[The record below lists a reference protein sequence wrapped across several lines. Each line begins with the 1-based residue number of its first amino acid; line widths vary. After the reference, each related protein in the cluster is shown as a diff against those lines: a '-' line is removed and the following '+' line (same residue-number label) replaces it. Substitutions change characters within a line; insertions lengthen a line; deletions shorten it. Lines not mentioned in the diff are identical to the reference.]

1 MVSNTKP
8 TEQVNIKGNSKSF
21 LSGLA
26 SGLFCGMLYQPLEV
40 LKINMIIL
48 PEDLFRNNVM
58 RTPKRHRYAP
68 RIHYICVT
76 LPCSISPYTEQYTLH
91 YK

>member
-1 MVSNTKP
+1 MISNTKP
-8 TEQVNIKGNSKSF
+8 NEQSNKNHNSKSF

-48 PEDLFRNNVM
+48 PEDLFRNKVM
-58 RTPKRHRYAP
+58 RSPKRHQY
-68 RIHYICVT
+68 V
-76 LPCSISPYTEQYTLH
+76 LKISYMSVPSF
-91 YK
+91 